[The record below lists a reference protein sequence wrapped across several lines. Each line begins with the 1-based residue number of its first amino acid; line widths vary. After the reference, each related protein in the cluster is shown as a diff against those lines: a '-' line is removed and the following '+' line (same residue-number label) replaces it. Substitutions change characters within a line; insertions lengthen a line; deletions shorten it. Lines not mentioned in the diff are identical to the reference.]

1 MRMNDNA
8 TSAVFLAG
16 SSVSTRQ
23 ALNATARQFGAP
35 IECFTEH
42 QHCLQRLTDDVCSV
56 LVIDM
61 DGGMDDAVALLEA
74 SRRLL
79 PPPCV
84 LVLVEHDD
92 IAAAVR
98 AMKAGATDC
107 LEKPLH
113 ADGLHATLEELLSQR
128 RVLDG
133 YLNVTLS
140 RMEVAVLYAILEGK
154 TNREVATALHR
165 SPRTVEVHRRNIMCK
180 LEASNVVELVK
191 RAAALGL
198 LGD

>member
-1 MRMNDNA
+1 MRINDNA
-8 TSAVFLAG
+8 TSTVFFAG
-16 SSVSTRQ
+16 SSASARE
-23 ALNATARQFGAP
+23 ALHATAKQFGVP
-35 IECFTEH
+35 VECFSEH
-42 QHCLQRLTDDVCSV
+42 HHCLHRLTDVCSV

-61 DGGMDDAVALLEA
+61 DGRTDDAVALLEA
-74 SRRLL
+74 SRKLL
-79 PPPCV
+79 PLPCV

-113 ADGLHATLEELLSQR
+113 ADDLHATLEELLSQR
-128 RVLDG
+128 RVSDG
-133 YLNVTLS
+133 YLNVTLT

-180 LEASNVVELVK
+180 LGASNVVELLK